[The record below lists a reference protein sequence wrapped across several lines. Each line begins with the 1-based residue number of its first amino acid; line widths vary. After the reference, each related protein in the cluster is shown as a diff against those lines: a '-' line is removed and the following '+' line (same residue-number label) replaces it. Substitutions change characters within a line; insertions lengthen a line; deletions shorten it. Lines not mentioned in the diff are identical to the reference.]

1 MADILGID
9 FPELPR
15 PVAPDLAPPR
25 YMVRHKRR
33 VDFYVNGAPVAAL
46 VASGVLACVTILPDG
61 RHWYSYGGESA
72 IGAPD
77 ARYMAICDLPGALS
91 VARSYRRGEPLYAY
105 K

>member
-1 MADILGID
+1 MIDAAVMLSSVSVMAAA
-9 FPELPR
+9 
-15 PVAPDLAPPR
+15 APAR
-25 YMVRHKRR
+25 S
-33 VDFYVNGAPVAAL
+33 APVAAL